1 MVAGFTPMEKVE
13 ETLVEAVEMAERV
26 VGDFFREGRVGE
38 LGKMVS
44 MVGLVEAVEL
54 LDGEV
59 EEQGEEGEEGDTLGE
74 ALETMLVIPVGVGEA
89 PTMLE
94 LIGKMNV
101 AITQLVTARWPFHHY
116 RTDTVHFTKL
126 RENEEMSRWRTENHN
141 PSQLL
146 FGISS
151 GVPFHPSEKIKKGR
165 LWRGTWHPGEQLQ
178 RTQDRHYIAVCQLYV
193 HHEARGPVVSL
204 CRLLFSLY
212 QKYQQQ

>member
-1 MVAGFTPMEKVE
+1 MAGFTPMEKVDK
-13 ETLVEAVEMAERV
+13 TLVEAVETAERV

-54 LDGEV
+54 LDGEL

-101 AITQLVTARWPFHHY
+101 AITRLVTARRPFHYY
-116 RTDTVHFTKL
+116 RTDTVRFTKL
-126 RENEEMSRWRTENHN
+126 RENEEMRRWRTENHN
-141 PSQLL
+141 PLQLL
-146 FGISS
+146 FWVSS
-151 GVPFHPSEKIKKGR
+151 GVPFHPSEEKKKKTALKGNVTSR
-165 LWRGTWHPGEQLQ
+165 RTTAKNTRPPLYCCLSALCTSRGS
-178 RTQDRHYIAVCQLYV
+178 RTSGL
-193 HHEARGPVVSL
+193 PL
-204 CRLLFSLY
+204 
-212 QKYQQQ
+212 

>member
-1 MVAGFTPMEKVE
+1 MAGLIPVEEVELISRGPMERAEKV
-13 ETLVEAVEMAERV
+13 VR
-26 VGDFFREGRVGE
+26 DFFREGRVGE

-101 AITQLVTARWPFHHY
+101 AITQLVTAR
-116 RTDTVHFTKL
+116 
-126 RENEEMSRWRTENHN
+126 
-141 PSQLL
+141 
-146 FGISS
+146 
-151 GVPFHPSEKIKKGR
+151 
-165 LWRGTWHPGEQLQ
+165 
-178 RTQDRHYIAVCQLYV
+178 
-193 HHEARGPVVSL
+193 
-204 CRLLFSLY
+204 
-212 QKYQQQ
+212 

>member
-1 MVAGFTPMEKVE
+1 MAGFTPMEKVE

-59 EEQGEEGEEGDTLGE
+59 EEQGEEGDTLGE

-101 AITQLVTARWPFHHY
+101 AITQLVTAR
-116 RTDTVHFTKL
+116 
-126 RENEEMSRWRTENHN
+126 
-141 PSQLL
+141 
-146 FGISS
+146 
-151 GVPFHPSEKIKKGR
+151 
-165 LWRGTWHPGEQLQ
+165 
-178 RTQDRHYIAVCQLYV
+178 
-193 HHEARGPVVSL
+193 
-204 CRLLFSLY
+204 
-212 QKYQQQ
+212 